1 MKRTNLNR
9 LAARLLMLCMALSVM
24 ALPCLFVTEA
34 QAAAV
39 TYTISF
45 DPNGGTGTM
54 DSITAEDGKECV
66 LPANR
71 FMAPSGN
78 RFLGWAY
85 TPTGQILP
93 SSFTFTKDTQLY
105 AVWEKIMDPTEP
117 RLPSIISPVSDQ
129 TVTATE
135 GEPVVMEIT
144 AENAAWYQWYVNR
157 NDGNGYSK
165 IDGETGTS
173 YTIASVALENDGY
186 MYYCMVYNAVP
197 STFALSRAADGGY
210 RSPVFTLRVSKA
222 VEEAPQ
228 TGDTGSTEIP
238 QTGDKGS
245 PALWFVLFAVS
256 GGAAFALIAHEKRRA
271 AK

>member
-9 LAARLLMLCMALSVM
+9 LAARLLMLCIALAVM
-24 ALPCLFVTEA
+24 ALPCLSVTEA

-45 DPNGGTGTM
+45 NPNGGTGTM
-54 DSITAEDGKECV
+54 ESITAEAGKECV

-71 FMAPSGN
+71 FMAPSGKH
-78 RFLGWAY
+78 FLGWAY

-93 SSFTFTKDTQLY
+93 SSYLFTADTPLY
-105 AVWEKIMDPTEP
+105 AVWETILDSTAPKP
-117 RLPSIISPVSDQ
+117 PSIISPISDQ
-129 TVTATE
+129 TVTAIE

-144 AENAAWYQWYVNR
+144 AENALWYQWYVNR

-186 MYYCMVYNAVP
+186 TYYCMVFDNVP
-197 STFALSRAADGGY
+197 TSTFSRAADGGY
-210 RSPVFTLRVSKA
+210 RSPIFTLRVSKA
-222 VEEAPQ
+222 VEEVPQ
-228 TGDTGSTEIP
+228 TSNTGNTEIP

-245 PALWFVLFAVS
+245 PALWFALFAAS
-256 GGAAFALIAHEKRRA
+256 GSAALALIAREKKRA

>member
-1 MKRTNLNR
+1 MKRTNHSR
-9 LAARLLMLCMALSVM
+9 LAARLLMLCMALTVM

-71 FMAPSGN
+71 FMAPSGKH
-78 RFLGWAY
+78 FLGWAY

-93 SSFTFTKDTQLY
+93 TSYLFTTDTKLY
-105 AVWEKIMDPTEP
+105 AVWENILDPTAP
-117 RLPSIISPVSDQ
+117 KLPSITSPISDQ
-129 TVTATE
+129 TVTAFE

-144 AENAAWYQWYVNR
+144 AENAVWYQWYVNR

-165 IDGETGTS
+165 IDGENGTS

-186 MYYCMVYNAVP
+186 MYYCMVYDNVP
-197 STFALSRAADGGY
+197 ATFSLSRAADGGY
-210 RSPVFTLRVSKA
+210 RSPIFTLRVSKA
-222 VEEAPQ
+222 VEEVPQ
-228 TGDTGSTEIP
+228 TSDTGNTEIP

-245 PALWFVLFAVS
+245 PALWFALFVAS
-256 GGAAFALIAHEKRRA
+256 GSAALALIAREKRRA